1 MPSPLLTRKVMS
13 LPTNLKQYGQMFTP
27 TGITKA
33 AAAAAAFPKKSTPK
47 MRRNRQSRRTR
58 RQSKSKSRR

>member
-1 MPSPLLTRKVMS
+1 MS
-13 LPTNLKQYGQMFTP
+13 LPKNLKQYGQMFTP

-33 AAAAAAFPKKSTPK
+33 AAAAAAFPKKFTPK
-47 MRRNRQSRRTR
+47 TRRNRSRRTR